1 MRVTQSAT
9 RLGSLPSLLRLRQ
22 SPRRLRPALRP
33 LAPDWPPLPSA
44 LSLPTQGP
52 ENLQTQICL
61 APSPAHT
68 SIQENTPSPQ
78 WGSHSR
84 GPHHPQPI
92 PPTAAVFLSWAL
104 PLVVCSPPWEAG
116 HSAWSSPLP
125 RLPPGHSS
133 CPAVPLRRPFLHCLP
148 DSGRGHLTGESSPC
162 SPATAASHCMVTC
175 AQHRFLSSA
184 EAP

>member
-44 LSLPTQGP
+44 LSSPTQGP

-78 WGSHSR
+78 WGSHSH
-84 GPHHPQPI
+84 GPHHPSPSHPQQPCFSPGPCHWWSAH
-92 PPTAAVFLSWAL
+92 PPGR
-104 PLVVCSPPWEAG
+104 LVT
-116 HSAWSSPLP
+116 AWSSPLP
-125 RLPPGHSS
+125 HLHRGTPLVLQSRSDGPSCTASLTLAGGTSQGRAARALPP
-133 CPAVPLRRPFLHCLP
+133 RPPH
-148 DSGRGHLTGESSPC
+148 
-162 SPATAASHCMVTC
+162 TAW
-175 AQHRFLSSA
+175 
-184 EAP
+184 